1 MAIVKR
7 LEVPGF
13 WPIEKKTKKYTVAL
27 LPGPHSKSNAFTLA
41 IILREL
47 LGYAETLREVK
58 ELLNSGT
65 VKIDGTARREA
76 GFPVGLMDIVTVGEE
91 HYRILPG
98 MNGIYMR
105 LLDKKEPAFKLK
117 KIVGKTATKNGII
130 QIHFHDGTNMIAD
143 ASYKTG
149 DVVIFD
155 VQSRKIKDV
164 IKQEKG
170 VHIIVTKG
178 HNVGTVGI
186 LDEKRIV
193 KSAGPNIAKISAGD
207 RKITLPLN
215 YIFAIGRTEPVISTG
230 ETDE

>member
-27 LPGPHSKSNAFTLA
+27 LPGPHSKSNALTLA